1 MGHPRSPGR
10 DVGTISWRGPGLA
23 TRHRFLV
30 GGNEHTVVLDEV
42 DGGLTVVIDDA
53 EPVSLT
59 ASVIGLPGVFTLIV
73 EGRPVSAYVQ
83 RRAGGYEVIV
93 GGRRFQVGPAVGGHG
108 RGAGGSKDREGEV
121 TAPLAGVVIEIRV
134 AVGDTVEA
142 GQALLVIEA
151 MKMQN
156 EILCPVAGKVT
167 AIRCE
172 QAGRVEQGAIVVEY
186 EPIKE

>member
-1 MGHPRSPGR
+1 
-10 DVGTISWRGPGLA
+10 LA

-30 GGNEHTVVLDEV
+30 GGNEHTVVLDEAN
-42 DGGLTVVIDDA
+42 GALTVAIDDG
-53 EPVSLT
+53 EPQSLT
-59 ASVIGLPGVFTLIV
+59 ASAIGLPGTFTLII
-73 EGRPVSAYVQ
+73 EGRPHAAYVQ

-93 GGRRFQVGPAVGGHG
+93 GGRRFQVGPAGAGRG

-121 TAPLAGVVIEIRV
+121 TAPLAGVVVEIRV
-134 AVGDTVEA
+134 AVGDTVDA
-142 GQALLVIEA
+142 GQTLLVIEA

-156 EILCPVAGKVT
+156 EIQCPVAGKIT

-186 EPIKE
+186 DPVKE

>member
-1 MGHPRSPGR
+1 
-10 DVGTISWRGPGLA
+10 LA

-30 GGNEHTVVLDEV
+30 RGNEHTVVLDEV
-42 DGGLTVVIDDA
+42 DGALTVVIDDG
-53 EPVSLT
+53 EPQSLT
-59 ASVIGLPGVFTLIV
+59 ASAIGLPGTFTLNFD
-73 EGRPVSAYVQ
+73 GRQQSAYVQ
-83 RRAGGYEVIV
+83 RRAGGYEVVV
-93 GGRRFQVGPAVGGHG
+93 GGRRFQVGPAVGGRG

-156 EILCPVAGKVT
+156 EILCPMAGKIT

-186 EPIKE
+186 DPIKE